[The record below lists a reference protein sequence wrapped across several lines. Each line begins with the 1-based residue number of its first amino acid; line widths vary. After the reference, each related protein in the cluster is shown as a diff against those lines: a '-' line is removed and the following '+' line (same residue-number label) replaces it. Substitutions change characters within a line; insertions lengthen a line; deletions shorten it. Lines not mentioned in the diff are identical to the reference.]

1 MWSTIKV
8 HLLFFRW
15 PFLWLLLCSFL
26 KRKKNLLI
34 HLLQKIHRTMI
45 LYSELPLNW
54 ICEGLLW
61 ITVTP
66 RINYALDPDYAKKVD
81 SFFSSFF
88 IYETNLW
95 LLLECNNKTCCN
107 AEGPGIEQ
115 FQIDGEA
122 TPGKKLLGCGYP
134 LGGAHLCMFQ
144 VIFFFFSLSLY
155 KPWNMFGSYLYNVLT
170 FNILT
175 SCVLV
180 GSSSAGWHQ
189 TLY

>member
-1 MWSTIKV
+1 MWSTIIV

-95 LLLECNNKTCCN
+95 LLLEYNNKTCCN

-115 FQIDGEA
+115 FQIVGEA

-134 LGGAHLCMFQ
+134 VGGVSLCMFQ
-144 VIFFFFSLSLY
+144 VIFFFSLSLY
-155 KPWNMFGSYLYNVLT
+155 KPWNMFGSYLHNVLT